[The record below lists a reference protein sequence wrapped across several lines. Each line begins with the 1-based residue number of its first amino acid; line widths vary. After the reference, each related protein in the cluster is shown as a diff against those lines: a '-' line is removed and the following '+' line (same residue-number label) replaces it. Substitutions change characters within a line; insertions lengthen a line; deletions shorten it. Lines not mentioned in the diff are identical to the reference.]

1 MSAISMEEKLNSSE
15 RNNAQKIFKKNNKR
29 RNEDSEEEEEVLI
42 QYKNMPH
49 DLNNISLKARFT
61 CQKMIEL
68 MDNNNKE
75 EELSLDELNDP
86 KRAETFKKKL
96 AKKLIQHYC
105 MENAEKNKYKSPSE
119 KTMNKL
125 KQFKKWQ
132 NYEIFQKNGIKNYLN
147 NILPDFRLIYKTNFL
162 INDKINLFTKLKI
175 KKNPDK
181 ILLPKISITNQKINN
196 LKENEL
202 FNNKSQSCI
211 SSGEKNICKKRLVA
225 SKSLD
230 EFKINSSTISKML
243 NQNSL
248 KSKIKNRKINFLS
261 NNQPKF
267 SINLLKIQK
276 SSLNNKSAFNIEEGK
291 KNFEDSTFCYSNM
304 NVPLSVNK
312 SVTSSP
318 YGGCLFFNN
327 SILRNKNMN
336 DLVNSSSQSNI
347 LEKLEEY
354 KSKRNQIISGKDY
367 LQHIGKT
374 FITLNKQ
381 LTNYDYNI
389 F

>member
-68 MDNNNKE
+68 MDNNKE

-132 NYEIFQKNGIKNYLN
+132 NYEK
-147 NILPDFRLIYKTNFL
+147 
-162 INDKINLFTKLKI
+162 
-175 KKNPDK
+175 
-181 ILLPKISITNQKINN
+181 
-196 LKENEL
+196 
-202 FNNKSQSCI
+202 
-211 SSGEKNICKKRLVA
+211 
-225 SKSLD
+225 
-230 EFKINSSTISKML
+230 
-243 NQNSL
+243 
-248 KSKIKNRKINFLS
+248 
-261 NNQPKF
+261 
-267 SINLLKIQK
+267 
-276 SSLNNKSAFNIEEGK
+276 
-291 KNFEDSTFCYSNM
+291 
-304 NVPLSVNK
+304 
-312 SVTSSP
+312 
-318 YGGCLFFNN
+318 
-327 SILRNKNMN
+327 
-336 DLVNSSSQSNI
+336 
-347 LEKLEEY
+347 
-354 KSKRNQIISGKDY
+354 
-367 LQHIGKT
+367 
-374 FITLNKQ
+374 
-381 LTNYDYNI
+381 
-389 F
+389 